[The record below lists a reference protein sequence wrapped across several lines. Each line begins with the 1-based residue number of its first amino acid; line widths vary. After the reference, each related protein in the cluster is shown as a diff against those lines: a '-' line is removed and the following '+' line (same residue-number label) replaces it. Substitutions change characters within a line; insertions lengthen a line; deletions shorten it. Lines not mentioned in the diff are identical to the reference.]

1 MHPSRG
7 EATNPPLEAAWDAP
21 HRQGRQLD
29 ERARAARA
37 AKISKARM
45 TSLFG
50 WMGDRD
56 VIEDTVRDFNEPDDP
71 AKAALAC
78 SFLPDFVC
86 PVLRRRLVGRRILAG
101 ASETPQLLSE
111 NWSKQPKY
119 AELLDQI

>member
-1 MHPSRG
+1 MRPSRG
-7 EATNPPLEAAWDAP
+7 ATNPPLEAAWDAP
-21 HRQGRQLD
+21 RQGRQLD
-29 ERARAARA
+29 EARARIPA
-37 AKISKARM
+37 AKISKA

-50 WMGDRD
+50 WMGDR

-101 ASETPQLLSE
+101 ASEMPQLLSE

-119 AELLDQI
+119 AELRDQI

>member
-1 MHPSRG
+1 
-7 EATNPPLEAAWDAP
+7 
-21 HRQGRQLD
+21 
-29 ERARAARA
+29 
-37 AKISKARM
+37 M

-78 SFLPDFVC
+78 PFLPAFVC

-101 ASETPQLLSE
+101 ASETAQLLPFGE
-111 NWSKQPKY
+111 LVQTAKY
-119 AELLDQI
+119 PDLRDLM